1 MISVLKQL
9 REILGDTYRDFLEV
23 YLDDTPKSLEQMQS
37 ALKDADFETIA
48 TVAHTLRGSSINF
61 GAQKLSDTCAEIEK
75 LARANT
81 IEGLEEKILEVVE
94 VYQDVRSILEQEYV
108 ACR

>member
-61 GAQKLSDTCAEIEK
+61 GAQNYLILVLKLKSLPE
-75 LARANT
+75 L
-81 IEGLEEKILEVVE
+81 IL
-94 VYQDVRSILEQEYV
+94 
-108 ACR
+108 